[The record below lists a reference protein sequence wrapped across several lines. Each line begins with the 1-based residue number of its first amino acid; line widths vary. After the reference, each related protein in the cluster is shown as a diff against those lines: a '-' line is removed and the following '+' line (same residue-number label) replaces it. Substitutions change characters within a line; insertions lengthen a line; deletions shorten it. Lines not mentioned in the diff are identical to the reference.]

1 MRRLKARGWSVAVMA
16 VAATG
21 LAACGSSSSTSKS
34 SSATA
39 ASASSTTVGS
49 TQITSLTVATLPVV
63 DNVVIWEAVSEG
75 FFTKHGLNVSYK
87 NLSGGGPATINAVQ
101 SGSVQF
107 AQFSSPVF
115 MIAAGQGI
123 PITSVAEMDEFP
135 ATNSPEGIFVKSSS
149 SIQSVADL
157 KGKTIGVNSLTSLEA
172 VRLETEALPAAHL
185 TLSDVHL
192 VPIPF
197 PQMQEA
203 LSTGEVQAVIPFDPF
218 TTRLRQSSGFREL
231 TNFHQ
236 YIPAGG
242 LSLGVIAAEK
252 SYVTSHP
259 QVVSEFDA
267 AIAQSISFIQANQQQ
282 AAALASK
289 VLGLPESITL
299 TALGNIKLVSGGTQD
314 LTTYNNMVTA
324 LKSVKLVPST
334 FNVAN
339 YISK

>member
-1 MRRLKARGWSVAVMA
+1 MAVLAVAV
-16 VAATG
+16 TS
-21 LAACGSSSSTSKS
+21 LAACGSSSSPSKS
-34 SSATA
+34 SSAA
-39 ASASSTTVGS
+39 AGSSGAAKSSSTQT
-49 TQITSLTVATLPVV
+49 TSLSVATLPVV
-63 DNVVIWEAVSEG
+63 DNVVIWAAVDKG
-75 FFTKHGLNVSYK
+75 FFAQHGLNVNYK

-115 MIAAGQGI
+115 MIAAGQGV

-135 ATNSPEGIFVKSSS
+135 AKNSPEGIFVKSSS
-149 SIQSVADL
+149 SIHSVAQL

-172 VRLETEALPAAHL
+172 VRLETEALPAANL
-185 TLSDVHL
+185 TKSDVHL

-236 YIPAGG
+236 YIPSGG
-242 LSLGVIAAEK
+242 LSLGVIAAES
-252 SYVTSHP
+252 SYVSSHP
-259 QVVSEFDA
+259 QVVKEFDA
-267 AIAQSISFIQANQQQ
+267 AIAQSISFIQANPQQ
-282 AAALASK
+282 AAAIASK
-289 VLGLPESITL
+289 VLGLPESITV
-299 TALGNIKLVSGGTQD
+299 TALDNIKLAPGGTQNM
-314 LTTYNNMVTA
+314 TTYDNMVSA
-324 LKSVKLVPST
+324 LKSVKLVPSN

-339 YISK
+339 HVTK